1 MLHAKCLIRSTM
13 HNANLSPG
21 SAAFRLHE
29 STQQLANALYEPK
42 FWQWKIATCTHC
54 FCSYTFCIGPFIYI
68 NVTQCLSSKPQI
80 FYHHHQFLLHFSKK
94 TNKRNNDQICL
105 HNFHFAEITWKHFV
119 LYFLSTVCVEL
130 LTQI

>member
-1 MLHAKCLIRSTM
+1 MLIIKPPNI
-13 HNANLSPG
+13 
-21 SAAFRLHE
+21 
-29 STQQLANALYEPK
+29 
-42 FWQWKIATCTHC
+42 
-54 FCSYTFCIGPFIYI
+54 
-68 NVTQCLSSKPQI
+68 LSSPSI
-80 FYHHHQFLLHFSKK
+80 FITFFKK